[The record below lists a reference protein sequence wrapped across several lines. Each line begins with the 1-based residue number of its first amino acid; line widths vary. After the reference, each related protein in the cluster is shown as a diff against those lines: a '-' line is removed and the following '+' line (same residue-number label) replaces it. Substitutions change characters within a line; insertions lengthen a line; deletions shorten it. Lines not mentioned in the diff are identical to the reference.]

1 MKISKMQN
9 NEELPD
15 YQYDENEGEEHKQA
29 DGAAKY
35 VNTTALRELLPLLAP
50 PPPVC

>member
-1 MKISKMQN
+1 MQN

-15 YQYDENEGEEHKQA
+15 YQYDENEGEEQKQA

-35 VNTTALRELLPLLAP
+35 VTNPERELWLCSHPS
-50 PPPVC
+50 PVC